1 MNYTGIGVLETVST
15 FRKLHEEGCFIMPN
29 PWDAGSA
36 VYLKH
41 LGFKA
46 LATTS
51 AGLAFTMGLP
61 DEIDLLPKDT
71 VLKNISEIVA
81 ATDLPVNADFQNCY
95 ADEPSG
101 VAENVKLCLNTGVAG
116 LSIEDACGENGLLYE
131 RNLAIE
137 RVKAARKAVDESGI
151 PAVLTARCE
160 AFLVGVE
167 EPFKIVLDR
176 LEAYA
181 QAGADCLY
189 APGISDPEQIESI
202 VKLVAPKPVN
212 VLISSNIPGLSAA
225 RLQELGVRRISVGSG
240 LARVAWKAFIRS
252 AEKLAH
258 DGSFEA
264 FSDIANFQ
272 ELNNVFS
279 ARLKA

>member
-1 MNYTGIGVLETVST
+1 
-15 FRKLHEEGCFIMPN
+15 MPN
-29 PWDAGSA
+29 PWDTGSA
-36 VYLKH
+36 AFLKH

-61 DEIDLLPKDT
+61 DEIDALSKEI
-71 VLKNISEIVA
+71 VLKNISEIVT

-95 ADEPSG
+95 TDDPSG
-101 VAENVKLCLNTGVAG
+101 VSENVKLCIKTGVAG

-131 RNLAIE
+131 RSLAIE

-151 PAVLTARCE
+151 PVVLTARCE
-160 AFLVGVE
+160 AFLVGTKD
-167 EPFKIVLDR
+167 PFKTVLDR
-176 LEAYA
+176 LDAYA

-189 APGISDPEQIESI
+189 APGVLEPEQIESI

-212 VLISSNIPGLSAA
+212 VLISKNIPGLSAA

-264 FSDIANFQ
+264 FSEIADFQ
-272 ELNNVFS
+272 ELNAVFS
-279 ARLKA
+279 PRRKP